1 MVVLQVGACGCGF
14 FLAEACQRVFDPI
27 LLSCAKK
34 SGVEPPRRSC
44 GESCC
49 AAAQLNKRAAA
60 LLKILGVSTIC
71 TDEKRKCLRLRR
83 HSLAVLRLRWISVRL
98 QRSDCRAANLWCR
111 PPRRSL
117 SSARASAVR
126 VRRMRD
132 APLKGSPCG
141 KGPIP
146 PIRGE
151 MSRRDKEGR
160 DAGAVRRLRGLS
172 AGRPTQSV
180 ILTACCTIPQSASL
194 PSSLYTKEPLVVRC
208 IIPLCL
214 KRRGLRGRAREVGQ
228 RIPRS

>member
-60 LLKILGVSTIC
+60 LLKTLGFSTIC
-71 TDEKRKCLRLRR
+71 TDEKRECLRLRR
-83 HSLAVLRLRWISVRL
+83 HSLSGLQLRSILFRL
-98 QRSDCRAANLWCR
+98 QRSRCRAANLWCR

-132 APLKGSPCG
+132 APLNGSPCG

-146 PIRGE
+146 PIRG
-151 MSRRDKEGR
+151 KCPEGTKR
-160 DAGAVRRLRGLS
+160 VGMLAPKASEGIERWSPKAVGNLILPTAQSLSQLR
-172 AGRPTQSV
+172 
-180 ILTACCTIPQSASL
+180 
-194 PSSLYTKEPLVVRC
+194 
-208 IIPLCL
+208 
-214 KRRGLRGRAREVGQ
+214 
-228 RIPRS
+228 